1 MTMER
6 SKKQS
11 PLEMLVAYQQ
21 AQTSPTKATPKN
33 RFQKGEK
40 NTIVPIIPI
49 VEDPVLNTALNTSLT
64 DKNLVISNSSL
75 VLNLNVNIDPD
86 LIDRALEKSKQMAK
100 TVAAAGAAMLG
111 TAFIFSDKEKKPAN
125 IKVPLMPKIKI
136 PKIRRDD

>member
-40 NTIVPIIPI
+40 NTIVPIVPI
-49 VEDPVLNTALNTSLT
+49 VEDPILNTSLT

-75 VLNLNVNIDPD
+75 VLNFNVNIDPD

-111 TAFIFSDKEKKPAN
+111 TAFIFSDKDKKPAN